1 MEWYEPPEFSRAY
14 AKVQNPRTSIL
25 PHIFCFAS
33 IAIVLFMVSF
43 PENITDLVGIFLIS
57 LAATFLPAFGQWVM
71 TQAPKNIIIDEQRVI
86 VGDNATNLAD
96 IAFAVVGTL
105 EIEEAIFSVMRIQ
118 TIDGRVFVAGLNSK
132 IEPSEL
138 ARILE
143 EHGILIK

>member
-1 MEWYEPPEFSRAY
+1 
-14 AKVQNPRTSIL
+14 
-25 PHIFCFAS
+25 
-33 IAIVLFMVSF
+33 
-43 PENITDLVGIFLIS
+43 
-57 LAATFLPAFGQWVM
+57 M
-71 TQAPKNIIIDEQRVI
+71 TQEPKNIIIDEQRVV

-138 ARILE
+138 ARTLE